1 MFNEQQQIIIGAS
14 VHNTHILTYI
24 GTKISRSPTKAD
36 FKTDQLLKSGQRSQL
51 VCGTLNF

>member
-24 GTKISRSPTKAD
+24 GTKISRSPTKSR
-36 FKTDQLLKSGQRSQL
+36 F
-51 VCGTLNF
+51 